1 MTTIME
7 ENKMSLDSFQDQRSF
22 EQQSSHK
29 IIEPS
34 SKFSSTSREKRT
46 SFKINFWSKSPNSV
60 LLVSI
65 AVFEAII
72 VIALEAAIFSKFYHT
87 EFSRN
92 NLGLGIPVYLMIFI
106 FSQVFQVLIAW
117 DAVRAQNT
125 IQVIAFFLFNL
136 CCFCYALFQFKQ
148 IADALD
154 SNDPDLAQLA
164 TSLTFLIN
172 RLLIVIAVIT
182 GICQLL
188 YIYVGARLYQEFGW
202 KIYKKIGA
210 DPEIRNMYRCYQIIL
225 TILKIDFFFFLGY
238 SIQYLVLV
246 LRSGDYEFALTIV
259 AIPLTCL
266 FLLLAVYAIKH
277 ESKYLMYLFFLG
289 MCAGIAYFIFKIYR
303 IYDPSQRD
311 KYKYVNETLTF
322 FASVSLAL
330 VVLTIINAFLCY
342 LNFGKGLKPHL
353 NSDNQRSS
361 LPRHLA
367 ERTLSLD

>member
-1 MTTIME
+1 MATIIE
-7 ENKMSLDSFQDQRSF
+7 ENKMSAESFVDPSF

-29 IIEPS
+29 IFE
-34 SKFSSTSREKRT
+34 STREQKTEAR
-46 SFKINFWSKSPNSV
+46 FNFWSNSPNSV
-60 LLVSI
+60 FLVVLSI
-65 AVFEAII
+65 FEAIV
-72 VIALEAAIFSKFYHT
+72 VIALEAVIFAKFYHT
-87 EFSRN
+87 EFSAN

-106 FSQVFQVLIAW
+106 FSQIFQVLIAW

-125 IQVIAFFLFNL
+125 IQVIAFLLFNI
-136 CCFCYALFQFKQ
+136 CCFVYAVFQFKQ

-154 SNDPDLAQLA
+154 SQDSDLEQLA

-182 GICQLL
+182 GVCQLIYF
-188 YIYVGARLYQEFGW
+188 YIGARLYQEFGW

-210 DPEIRNMYRCYQIIL
+210 DPEIRNMYRWYQIIL

-266 FLLLAVYAIKH
+266 FLLLAVYSIQH
-277 ESKYLMYLFFLG
+277 ESRWLMGLFFIG
-289 MCAGIAYFIFKIYR
+289 MFAGVAYFIFKIYR
-303 IYDPSQRD
+303 IYDPSQSE
-311 KYKYVNETLTF
+311 KYKFVKEFLTF

-330 VVLTIINAFLCY
+330 VVLTIINAFICC

-353 NSDNQRSS
+353 RSNHRRSS
-361 LPRHLA
+361 MPRHLA

>member
-1 MTTIME
+1 
-7 ENKMSLDSFQDQRSF
+7 MSAESFVDPSF

-29 IIEPS
+29 IFE
-34 SKFSSTSREKRT
+34 STREQRT
-46 SFKINFWSKSPNSV
+46 ETRFNFWSNSPNSV
-60 LLVSI
+60 FLVVLSI
-65 AVFEAII
+65 FEAIV
-72 VIALEAAIFSKFYHT
+72 VIALEAVIFAKFYHT
-87 EFSRN
+87 EFSAN

-106 FSQVFQVLIAW
+106 FSQIFQVLIAW

-125 IQVIAFFLFNL
+125 IQVIAFLLFNI
-136 CCFCYALFQFKQ
+136 CCFVYAVFQFKQ

-154 SNDPDLAQLA
+154 SQDSDLEQLA

-182 GICQLL
+182 GVCQLIYF
-188 YIYVGARLYQEFGW
+188 YIGARLYQEFGW

-210 DPEIRNMYRCYQIIL
+210 DPEIRNMYRWYQIIL

-266 FLLLAVYAIKH
+266 FLLLAVYSVKKIRH
-277 ESKYLMYLFFLG
+277 ESRWLMGLFFIG
-289 MCAGIAYFIFKIYR
+289 MFAGVAYFIFKIYR
-303 IYDPSQRD
+303 IYDPSQSE
-311 KYKYVNETLTF
+311 KYRFVKEFLTF

-330 VVLTIINAFLCY
+330 VVLTIINALICC
-342 LNFGKGLKPHL
+342 LNFGKGLKPHYYIML
-353 NSDNQRSS
+353 IVHQTPNSAFQSPKIFNASTS
-361 LPRHLA
+361 G
-367 ERTLSLD
+367 